1 MQSESNTVEDYLKS
15 LPQWQ
20 KANLSLFRSVVHKII
35 PDVIEV
41 IKWGVPVF
49 TLNKKLLF
57 AMAAFKEHTKF
68 NFIQNGA
75 LIDDAN
81 KFFNNGLESRKSRAI
96 DLRQGEGL
104 DKAMLE
110 TLVKRSVEQLNK

>member
-20 KANLSLFRSVVHKII
+20 KDNLSLFRSVVHKIF
-35 PDVIEV
+35 PDVVEE

-75 LIDDAN
+75 LIEDTD
-81 KFFNNGLESRKSRAI
+81 KLFNNGLESKKSRGI
-96 DLRQGEGL
+96 DLRDGETV
-104 DKAMLE
+104 DKTKLE
-110 TLVKRSVEQLNK
+110 TLVKRSVEQLNN